1 MLVYQRV
8 NGLSIILVC
17 WDTIQ
22 LVHITQITM
31 GTPKSSRSSSCSIL
45 NSHHLGAQFQ
55 TNPYLDT
62 VYTLYIYLYLYIYI
76 YIIYTYIH
84 IHIYIYIYIYIYIAH
99 ACFCIPMVSPVI
111 SPWHPSISWST
122 DHHFPYDSRCFTRFS
137 SAFCWEIRSLGG
149 FFFEGHRWARL
160 WGSPING
167 WMVYNG
173 SENNVDGFRA
183 TG

>member
-8 NGLSIILVC
+8 NGLSILVC

-31 GTPKSSRSSSCSIL
+31 GTPKSPRSCSIL
-45 NSHHLGAQFQ
+45 NLHLGVPVADE
-55 TNPYLDT
+55 PISIYSIYT
-62 VYTLYIYLYLYIYI
+62 VYLSIPV
-76 YIIYTYIH
+76 
-84 IHIYIYIYIYIYIAH
+84 HIYIYYIYTYIYIAH

-149 FFFEGHRWARL
+149 FFLRVTAGRGYGVA
-160 WGSPING
+160 PNK
-167 WMVYNG
+167 WM
-173 SENNVDGFRA
+173 DGLQWIQK
-183 TG
+183 